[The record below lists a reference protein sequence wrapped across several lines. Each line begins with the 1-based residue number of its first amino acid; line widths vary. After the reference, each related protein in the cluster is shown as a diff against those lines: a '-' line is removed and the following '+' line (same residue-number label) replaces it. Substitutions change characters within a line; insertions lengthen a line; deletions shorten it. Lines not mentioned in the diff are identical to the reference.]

1 MPSQASLT
9 PLRPHIARPAPHRR
23 AIARTAS
30 ANEAQTRANAKKC
43 IAIVTGG
50 AGFIG
55 AHLALALARDAR
67 CARVIAVDNFDA
79 HGPYPRAWKRANA
92 AILTRAGTCDV
103 AEVDASDSE
112 AFERVVRDAVARA
125 GDGDGGVDVRIA
137 HLAARSGVGAAAGDA
152 VGATV
157 ANALSAVNV
166 LSVASRVNR
175 AHGADI
181 ARVPRVVLASSGSV
195 YGEASMTADGA
206 PMASR
211 VGDGTDH
218 PTSTYAATKRSSELL
233 AKAHVATH
241 ASAGAGGASVIV
253 ARIFTVFGPC
263 GRPDMA
269 VWRFIKQLTS
279 GARLTRFGNGQST
292 WRDYVYVDDV
302 VDALTRALMVDLP
315 ESSDGFEIVNIA
327 GARPVFLSEIIA
339 ACEEACGTSSA
350 VDELPQRPGD
360 VGGTYGDITEATALL
375 DWTPKTTLHDGL
387 RRTVA
392 WWTSPEADEYRN
404 VE

>member
-1 MPSQASLT
+1 M
-9 PLRPHIARPAPHRR
+9 
-23 AIARTAS
+23 
-30 ANEAQTRANAKKC
+30 
-43 IAIVTGG
+43 
-50 AGFIG
+50 
-55 AHLALALARDAR
+55 
-67 CARVIAVDNFDA
+67 IAVDDFDA

-92 AILTRAGTCDV
+92 AMLTRAGTVDV
-103 AEVDASDSE
+103 AEADASDAE
-112 AFERVVRDAVARA
+112 AFERVVLDAVARA
-125 GDGDGGVDVRIA
+125 GDVEGGVDVRIA

-175 AHGADI
+175 AHSEGI

-241 ASAGAGGASVIV
+241 ASAGAGGVSVIV
-253 ARIFTVFGPC
+253 ARIFTVFGPR

-279 GARLTRFGNGQST
+279 GARLTRFGDGQST

-302 VDALTRALMVDLP
+302 VDALTRALMVDLDVP

-375 DWTPKTTLHDGL
+375 DWTPKTTLRDGL

-392 WWTSPEADEYRN
+392 WWTSPEADEYRD

>member
-1 MPSQASLT
+1 MLAPSAF
-9 PLRPHIARPAPHRR
+9 APR
-23 AIARTAS
+23 
-30 ANEAQTRANAKKC
+30 TRAPAFLCAASSSSSSPSRGGGARAQPKHL

-67 CARVIAVDNFDA
+67 CARVIAVDDFDA

-92 AILTRAGTCDV
+92 VMLTRAGTCDV

-112 AFERVVRDAVARA
+112 AFERVVLDAVARA
-125 GDGDGGVDVRIA
+125 DAGEGGVDIRIA

-175 AHGADI
+175 AYSEGI

-206 PMASR
+206 PIASR

-241 ASAGAGGASVIV
+241 ARAGAGGVSVIV
-253 ARIFTVFGPC
+253 ARIFTVFGPR

-279 GARLTRFGNGQST
+279 GARLTRFGDGQST

-302 VDALTRALMVDLP
+302 VDALTRALMVELP

-375 DWTPKTTLHDGL
+375 DWTPKTTLRDGL